1 MVARLGQLFNGL
13 VQVALPQSLP
23 NLIFNSLV
31 WLLYPLELLL
41 ALGGKVFG
49 LPDVSTLGAIALG
62 VTLGA
67 HLGVL
72 YLQAILKRNLPA
84 LRVVHGLIKLLAVLA
99 VATLVFLVY
108 LGLVYLGLLQ
118 LPSGLLGSWLQGLRS

>member
-1 MVARLGQLFNGL
+1 MIARLGQIFNGL

-31 WLLYPLELLL
+31 WLLYPIELLL
-41 ALGGKVFG
+41 ALGGRVFG
-49 LPDVSTLGAIALG
+49 LPDVSILGAIALG
-62 VTLGA
+62 ITIAA

-99 VATLVFLVY
+99 VAALVFLVY
-108 LGLVYLGLLQ
+108 LGLLYLGVLQ
-118 LPSGLLGSWLQGLRS
+118 VPPGALGDWLRNLQG